1 MAMARVTAG
10 TARTRGDFTFGMIC
24 IGTTM
29 AGVQQQ
35 RRLDDAHPA
44 QWVDFPADACGGDDR
59 RICIIVYIQ
68 LIVLFNN

>member
-1 MAMARVTAG
+1 
-10 TARTRGDFTFGMIC
+10 MIC

-44 QWVDFPADACGGDDR
+44 QWVDFPADACGGAT
-59 RICIIVYIQ
+59 IGGFV
-68 LIVLFNN
+68 

>member
-1 MAMARVTAG
+1 LRPCGPRLRLSRRRMAMARVTAG
-10 TARTRGDFTFGMIC
+10 TARTRGNLAFGMTG

-44 QWVDFPADACGGDDR
+44 RWFYFIVDALR
-59 RICIIVYIQ
+59 RRST
-68 LIVLFNN
+68 NP